1 MNSFTYIIRSDNR
14 DSGDAYDCQNKL
26 GGLPTKYKS
35 FLVEPIGFYSD
46 ANPYLELNSDNFPI
60 SNGYDTKNKS
70 LHVLYSS
77 VIFGHSI
84 PMVYKVDNFNGQYIN
99 FQLLD
104 NTNALINTATDW
116 SLYLKFTGIEE

>member
-14 DSGDAYDCQNKL
+14 FSGDAYDCKIKL

-35 FLVEPIGFYSD
+35 FLVEPLGLYTD
-46 ANPYLELNSDNFPI
+46 VATYLELYSDNLPI

-77 VIFGHSI
+77 LFHSHSVS
-84 PMVYKVDNFNGQYIN
+84 MVYKVDNFNGQYIN
-99 FQLLD
+99 FQILD
-104 NTNALINTATDW
+104 EANAILNTVANW
-116 SLYLKFTGIEE
+116 KLYLKLTGIE